1 MFVAGKLTGVNNM
14 TRKTTPVSPGRWTPR
29 WPCTSREEY
38 LRDLA
43 EFSEVAT
50 QRLARR
56 VAERAGRPEATEDDW
71 YTARAISA
79 VRTQA
84 YVVVTAGGD
93 PAPYN
98 RILARLL
105 G

>member
-1 MFVAGKLTGVNNM
+1 M
-14 TRKTTPVSPGRWTPR
+14 TTPVSPGCWTPR
-29 WPCTSREEY
+29 WPCTSRA
-38 LRDLA
+38 RSICGIWPSSRRWRRSD
-43 EFSEVAT
+43 S
-50 QRLARR
+50 ARR
-56 VAERAGRPEATEDDW
+56 VAERAGRTEPTEDDW